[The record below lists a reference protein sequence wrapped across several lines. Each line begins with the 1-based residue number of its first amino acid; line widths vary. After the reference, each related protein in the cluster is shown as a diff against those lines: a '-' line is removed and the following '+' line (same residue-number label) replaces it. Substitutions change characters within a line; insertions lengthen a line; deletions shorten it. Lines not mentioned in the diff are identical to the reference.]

1 MPYAPFRWIDRNSAT
16 MRAVVYESGSRTR
29 RPPRGNANRKRGR
42 VHMTERSGITR
53 GGHSGETSWPSRT
66 TWSATK
72 LMSALRLVTSAA
84 RRAPRN
90 FALGRRGYAEAADKI
105 NLSLVLPHQVRL
117 PATTA
122 SPFLYIIAGFLT
134 GSCTRLNRPFSL
146 PRMLCK

>member
-1 MPYAPFRWIDRNSAT
+1 MHNGCGQGVVLQRVELQTVQFRKLGLSAT
-16 MRAVVYESGSRTR
+16 LVPRRESIHVR
-29 RPPRGNANRKRGR
+29 RP
-42 VHMTERSGITR
+42 SGITR
-53 GGHSGETSWPSRT
+53 GWRARKGELAVPHILVCHKT
-66 TWSATK
+66 
-72 LMSALRLVTSAA
+72 MSALRLVTSAA

-122 SPFLYIIAGFLT
+122 SPFLRILAGFLT
-134 GSCTRLNRPFSL
+134 ESCTRLNRLFSL